1 MRLESDSS
9 NQFGGSQLVF
19 KIEGVIWV
27 VDGAIKIYVSSISFD
42 YFLMTI
48 IIGKTMKKNF

>member
-19 KIEGVIWV
+19 KIERVIEGCAIDGV
-27 VDGAIKIYVSSISFD
+27 IKIYVSSISFD
-42 YFLMTI
+42 YFVMTI
-48 IIGKTMKKNF
+48 IKEKQ